1 MTEQVAPL
9 VPFDMYRTH
18 AVHIG
23 TNQKSADMNRFLD
36 SDRQDGTGLHL
47 IDIEKT
53 GGRTPRNLNL
63 DPSGKWNIAANQ
75 LRSDLQFFSINQET
89 GALDPAG
96 GRLEIPNPVCVV
108 FL

>member
-36 SDRQDGTGLHL
+36 TDRQDGTGLHL

-53 GGRTPRNLNL
+53 DERIRVVASFLN
-63 DPSGKWNIAANQ
+63 
-75 LRSDLQFFSINQET
+75 RY
-89 GALDPAG
+89 DPAFH
-96 GRLEIPNPVCVV
+96 L
-108 FL
+108 LS